1 MYGKLGFTSRSNYE
15 HCVLVNVSENNLRGK
30 ANKIAWEKQKKI
42 EELTTRLRALQIAT
56 GQH

>member
-15 HCVLVNVSENNLRGK
+15 HCVLVHVSENNLRGK